1 MKIENLNKKYKKSIL
16 ENVTFELEEKK
27 IYTLLGR
34 NGVGKTTLLKIIA
47 GLVSPNNGKIEKN
60 NKSVLY
66 IPEHTY
72 FLDFLSGYDNLCLIC
87 DVYNISKNELNKMI
101 ERYGIKSFVYELVV
115 NYSQG
120 MKHQLSLI
128 SAFLINPDV
137 LLLDEPLTSLDPI
150 NIENFKMYIKEFSS
164 KNKTVVIS
172 THIIPIAYQ
181 LSDEILILKSRM
193 ITNIKN
199 TITEEELSNVIFN
212 KI

>member
-34 NGVGKTTLLKIIA
+34 NGVGKTTLLKILA

-87 DVYNISKNELNKMI
+87 DVYNIC
-101 ERYGIKSFVYELVV
+101 
-115 NYSQG
+115 
-120 MKHQLSLI
+120 
-128 SAFLINPDV
+128 
-137 LLLDEPLTSLDPI
+137 LLYTS
-150 NIENFKMYIKEFSS
+150 
-164 KNKTVVIS
+164 
-172 THIIPIAYQ
+172 
-181 LSDEILILKSRM
+181 
-193 ITNIKN
+193 
-199 TITEEELSNVIFN
+199 
-212 KI
+212 